1 MSLPTIIA
9 ALTKTNST
17 VVEDKEN
24 RITEY
29 EANIELSGVGGSE
42 RGSESSKPSKSFL
55 NFVSNPLSQNNSVR
69 ESERGSE
76 SNKPPPKSFLNFISN
91 PLFQNKSEDERGS
104 ERGSV
109 PSKPGS
115 KSFFNF
121 ISNPLFSSKKNSN
134 VKERETEFEGG
145 SVSSSFL
152 NFITNPVLRNDKDLD
167 DNDDAPRFTLSTGT
181 GSLNVSD
188 SVVNQTSKT
197 VQFAEH
203 HDAYQISFGNDSVLN
218 QNYGSDSQAQRDSVH
233 KVNVRKE

>member
-76 SNKPPPKSFLNFISN
+76 SNEPPPKSFLNFISN
-91 PLFQNKSEDERGS
+91 PLFQSKSDDERGS

-121 ISNPLFSSKKNSN
+121 I
-134 VKERETEFEGG
+134 
-145 SVSSSFL
+145 
-152 NFITNPVLRNDKDLD
+152 INPVLRNDKDLD

>member
-1 MSLPTIIA
+1 MIQLIIIGVWENRKQDKGRCFTLVIVTVLSSVLLFLITAFELYFQSSGLKDMSLPTIIA

-76 SNKPPPKSFLNFISN
+76 SNKPPPK
-91 PLFQNKSEDERGS
+91 
-104 ERGSV
+104 
-109 PSKPGS
+109 
-115 KSFFNF
+115 
-121 ISNPLFSSKKNSN
+121 
-134 VKERETEFEGG
+134 
-145 SVSSSFL
+145 SFL